1 MPAMAKKR
9 TPDTVARIGWEA
21 MLRGAGK
28 IVAGWATTAQS
39 QPMKADKLVK
49 IEYAGVMVGLA
60 FGVAMGVMAE
70 SVGAGIGIGLAI
82 GIAIG
87 ALSGPR

>member
-1 MPAMAKKR
+1 
-9 TPDTVARIGWEA
+9 

-28 IVAGWATTAQS
+28 IVGSWATNAQS
-39 QPMKADKLVK
+39 QPTKADKLVK
-49 IEYAGVMVGLA
+49 IEYAGVLVGLA
-60 FGVAMGVMAE
+60 VGVAIGIMAE

-87 ALSGPR
+87 TLSGPR